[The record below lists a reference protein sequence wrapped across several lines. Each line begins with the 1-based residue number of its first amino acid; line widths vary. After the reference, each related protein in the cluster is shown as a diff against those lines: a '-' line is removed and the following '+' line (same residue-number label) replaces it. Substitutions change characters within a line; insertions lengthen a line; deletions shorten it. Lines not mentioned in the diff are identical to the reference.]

1 MFGCPV
7 GEIFLRNHFDFT
19 AIPFLCI
26 MSRIVA
32 TERIYQTVVEM
43 AAAHAAAVPL
53 RRHLDVGAG
62 NGRLI
67 ELFRQR
73 FQTESSA
80 CDYTSQLMKLPG
92 QKVDIANLNSE
103 KLPYPDASFDAVTA
117 TEVVEHLEDHRAVL
131 RDLHR
136 VLKPGGLCILST
148 PNILNLNSRLRFLWF
163 GYGNLFGPLPVKHSA
178 LYSTGGHINPVSYFY
193 LAHSLL
199 DAGFTDVRW
208 RVDKFQRSAMPKL
221 FFWYVPVKIF
231 GALAWRTEVRKF
243 NTIDAANAP
252 LVEPTNSLPMLLGR
266 TVIVAATKS

>member
-1 MFGCPV
+1 MP
-7 GEIFLRNHFDFT
+7 HT
-19 AIPFLCI
+19 
-26 MSRIVA
+26 VA
-32 TERIYQTVVEM
+32 TERIYQTVVEL
-43 AAAHAAAVPL
+43 AAAHAAAPL

-62 NGRLI
+62 AGRLI

-103 KLPYPDASFDAVTA
+103 KLPYPDAVFDVVTA
-117 TEVVEHLEDHRAVL
+117 TEVVEHLENHRAAL

-136 VLKPGGLCILST
+136 ILKPGGVCILST

-163 GYGNLFGPLPVKHSA
+163 GYWNLFGPLPVKHSA
-178 LYSTGGHINPVSYFY
+178 LYSTGGHINPISYFY

-199 DAGFTDVRW
+199 DAGFTNVRW

-221 FFWYVPVKIF
+221 VFWYGPIKIF
-231 GALAWRTEVRKF
+231 GALAWRKEISKF
-243 NTIDAANAP
+243 QTIDTANAP
-252 LVEPTNSLPMLLGR
+252 LVKATNSVPMLLGR
-266 TVIVAATKS
+266 TIIVAATKP